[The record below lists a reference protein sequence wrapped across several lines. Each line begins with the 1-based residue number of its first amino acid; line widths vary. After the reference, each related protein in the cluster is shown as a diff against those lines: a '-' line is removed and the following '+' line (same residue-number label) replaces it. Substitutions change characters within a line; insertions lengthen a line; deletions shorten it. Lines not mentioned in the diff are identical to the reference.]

1 MQRVPP
7 RLHAGRARGAMKACD
22 FRALKDEYVFRVRER
37 VLGPQGSMPGDR
49 FFRKPLEGKKLMNW
63 YFPSKYALSDFRL
76 DEYFEMQDERFSPR
90 QPHSSMQRLLEMQ
103 AKVSANREGLYT
115 FFQKLDE
122 RTFLENPSLQDLYG
136 LFRLVDSRPALNFS
150 PPESV
155 FRDHA
160 TMFGKA
166 PSANATS
173 KHLYAVLSILKEKL
187 SGSDYINLKGEIA
200 RQVSMEDIEKILEE
214 TCEKHN
220 VTFDLKSPGVII
232 ESGKLDEYI
241 NSDSSR
247 ERESEKESAKAVA
260 AIKNLRLHRRH
271 RFIDPMYRR
280 RRLKWIER
288 QIGGLNKER

>member
-1 MQRVPP
+1 
-7 RLHAGRARGAMKACD
+7 
-22 FRALKDEYVFRVRER
+22 
-37 VLGPQGSMPGDR
+37 
-49 FFRKPLEGKKLMNW
+49 
-63 YFPSKYALSDFRL
+63 
-76 DEYFEMQDERFSPR
+76 
-90 QPHSSMQRLLEMQ
+90 
-103 AKVSANREGLYT
+103 
-115 FFQKLDE
+115 
-122 RTFLENPSLQDLYG
+122 
-136 LFRLVDSRPALNFS
+136 
-150 PPESV
+150 
-155 FRDHA
+155 
-160 TMFGKA
+160 
-166 PSANATS
+166 
-173 KHLYAVLSILKEKL
+173 VLSILKEKL

-280 RRLKWIER
+280 RRLKWINGR
-288 QIGGLNKER
+288 LAVK